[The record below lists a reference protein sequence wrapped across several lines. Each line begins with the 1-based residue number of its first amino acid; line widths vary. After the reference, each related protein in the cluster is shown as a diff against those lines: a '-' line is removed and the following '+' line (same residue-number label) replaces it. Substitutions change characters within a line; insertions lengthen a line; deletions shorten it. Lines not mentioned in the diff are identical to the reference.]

1 MENTAKREF
10 SVSRSSS
17 AVNFIFDS
25 VETPSENSGVFLHIY
40 TVIYRSPG
48 SGLLRELP
56 TCADTDGSLQ
66 PVTKNLYRDSASL
79 EEDQAGLWQPAG
91 ASCLQLD
98 LQGPYAT
105 YQAEWDAC
113 MVGLKDFSG
122 SWNLAGMLKR

>member
-1 MENTAKREF
+1 METKPKRDF
-10 SVSRSSS
+10 PVSRSSP
-17 AVNFIFDS
+17 AINIYLDS
-25 VETPSENSGVFLHIY
+25 VETPSENSGLHIY

-66 PVTKNLYRDSASL
+66 PVTKSLYRESAFPA
-79 EEDQAGLWQPAG
+79 EDQEELRQPAG
-91 ASCLQLD
+91 AGYLQLD

-113 MVGLKDFSG
+113 MAGLKDFSG
-122 SWNLAGMLKR
+122 SWNLTGLLKR